1 MSGLLNNLDTYKDVH
16 RAITA
21 QGRKPK
27 KEYYWLAVNGKTIPQ
42 WKKPFTPKGKS
53 AVFKM
58 MRKKKKEMPPATK
71 FSIHSSKR
79 GVAIWESWGPEF
91 IFELKF

>member
-1 MSGLLNNLDTYKDVH
+1 MEIKKD
-16 RAITA
+16 
-21 QGRKPK
+21 
-27 KEYYWLAVNGKTIPQ
+27 YYWLEVNGNTMGQ

-71 FSIHSSKR
+71 FSIHSTKR
-79 GVAIWESWGPEF
+79 EAFILESWGPDLV
-91 IFELKF
+91 FELNF